1 MFVNKQCSCDHCKSW
16 REEKGEETDNDN
28 NNHCSD
34 NSDNDDTIT
43 HIALTI
49 IDYIPIF
56 EIRTTI
62 TITIITTTTYNDQWE
77 HQYNNN
83 MSYTITGSST

>member
-1 MFVNKQCSCDHCKSW
+1 MFVNKQ
-16 REEKGEETDNDN
+16 GEETDNDN

-56 EIRTTI
+56 EIRS